1 MDIGKNKSDMDPKE
15 KYEKML
21 KDYMAMKEKQ
31 RDAEIDQRLKEKEH
45 HSPHHW
51 KLMFLILKVKSTV
64 KQ

>member
-1 MDIGKNKSDMDPKE
+1 
-15 KYEKML
+15 ML